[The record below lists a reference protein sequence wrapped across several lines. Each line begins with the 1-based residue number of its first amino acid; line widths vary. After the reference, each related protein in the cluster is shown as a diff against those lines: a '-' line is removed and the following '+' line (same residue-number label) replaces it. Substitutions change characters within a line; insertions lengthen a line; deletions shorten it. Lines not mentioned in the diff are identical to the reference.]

1 LIKDK
6 SLSIQNYVLYL
17 TTSLFLVLYIFKQ
30 TLTLGTIQTELNITL
45 FLVGSLSIV
54 VNSFMHDIIGSF
66 TRIKKYTL
74 LIYISILIMLLLFE
88 NIIKATEFLF
98 KFVYIMHLIYIFI
111 KYKNSKMFIFMADVI
126 LILVLFVITLAQLG
140 IMESSEAS
148 YNLWEK
154 DFGGFNNPNT
164 VPYFLFSILA
174 TYFIFGSLKRYHLA
188 LAITLILFLF
198 FNIYSRT
205 FFYGSVLLTILQ
217 LLFLNRYFLTLFS
230 KYSRNIY
237 LFISISVVSFLILVL
252 FIPQYLEFLMNS
264 SINNLLSN
272 RLDLILSGLYVV
284 DSNTMSNI
292 NFIAFDNIY
301 YELLF
306 IFGPYLFWHY
316 CVNFL
321 KIWEYVAHNRN
332 TNSFLFRLCAVAILM
347 SFLGLFEGGLTKVSP
362 LTMLLFIFI
371 FIDHNNFKD
380 LDFSLK
386 RVTI

>member
-1 LIKDK
+1 
-6 SLSIQNYVLYL
+6 
-17 TTSLFLVLYIFKQ
+17 
-30 TLTLGTIQTELNITL
+30 
-45 FLVGSLSIV
+45 
-54 VNSFMHDIIGSF
+54 
-66 TRIKKYTL
+66 
-74 LIYISILIMLLLFE
+74 
-88 NIIKATEFLF
+88 
-98 KFVYIMHLIYIFI
+98 
-111 KYKNSKMFIFMADVI
+111 MADVI

-140 IMESSEAS
+140 IMESLDTSN
-148 YNLWEK
+148 NLWTK
-154 DFGGFNNPNT
+154 NFGGFNNPNT
-164 VPYFLFSILA
+164 APYFLFSILA
-174 TYFIFGSLKRYHLA
+174 TYFIFGSLKRYYLA

-237 LFISISVVSFLILVL
+237 LFISISAVSFLILVL

-272 RLDLILSGLYVV
+272 RLDQILSGLYIA

-306 IFGPYLFWHY
+306 IFGPFVFWYY

-347 SFLGLFEGGLTKVSP
+347 SVLGLFEGGFTKVSP